1 MGLLLYL
8 VAAVALVLAIAWAL
22 YVAPTAGPLSPV
34 ELLVALTPSFSLIAL
49 VLLAMLVAWAI
60 GSIWRLVGR
69 WRRRR

>member
-8 VAAVALVLAIAWAL
+8 VAAAAIVLAIAWAL

-49 VLLAMLVAWAI
+49 MLVAVLVVWTL
-60 GSIWRLVGR
+60 GKIWRLVAR
-69 WRRRR
+69 WRRR